1 MAKLILSLEGVLQR
15 EFVLDRARTSIGR
28 RSDNDISIDNLA
40 ISGQHAVLLA
50 GPLGHVYE
58 DLNSTNGS
66 SINGR
71 AVQRHVLQ
79 HGDVIELGKYRLKY
93 MDEAAQAGAR
103 LPAAVLRIQ
112 NGNQA
117 GQEVALNKPLTT
129 LGKPGVQ
136 VAVIARRAEG
146 YVLSHVE
153 GDYRPRVGDQWL
165 TQGSHVLQD
174 HDIIELAGIRMEF
187 CLAA

>member
-15 EFVLDRARTSIGR
+15 EFVLDQPRVTIGR
-28 RSDNDISIDNLA
+28 RADNDISIDNLA
-40 ISGQHAVLLA
+40 ISGLHAALVHT
-50 GPLGHVYE
+50 PLGYVYE
-58 DLNSTNGS
+58 DLGSTNGS

-71 AVQRHVLQ
+71 ALQRHTLQ

-93 MDEAAQAGAR
+93 LDEDLQAGAR
-103 LPAAVLRIQ
+103 LPAALLRIQ
-112 NGNQA
+112 SGSQA

-153 GDYRPRVGDQWL
+153 GEYRPKVGDQWL

-174 HDIIELAGIRMEF
+174 HDIIELAGVRMEF
-187 CLAA
+187 CLTA